1 LPPAAANKQIKKQ
14 IAAIGRSRIRLREE
28 PVQLRHIPACTKRN
42 KSHRIRLHLL
52 QLLHLLAAAL
62 AIGRCALDF
71 VSQLLHTLHREA
83 YGSLAAM
90 QCIGSQRIPQRTM
103 SASDTTRPSADADA
117 RRSSASVAA
126 ASARAARSVRSASA
140 LACSSHVARA
150 DVSSSCSV
158 HNMPAFRA
166 RTEQSDSC
174 TVTAEC
180 AFCSRVPLYTCTS
193 VGARR
198 GLHIAVVAART
209 CTKFSCSVAV
219 SYASWMFCSA
229 SSCACN
235 SRNVPSCIIF
245 ARSSSF
251 RSFSPSSCPR
261 LAV

>member
-1 LPPAAANKQIKKQ
+1 MLWPRTCAAIPRLHPCCARRPFPLPPAAANKQIKKQ

-42 KSHRIRLHLL
+42 KSHRILLHLL

-62 AIGRCALDF
+62 AIGRCALDL

-150 DVSSSCSV
+150 DESSSCS
-158 HNMPAFRA
+158 
-166 RTEQSDSC
+166 T
-174 TVTAEC
+174 T
-180 AFCSRVPLYTCTS
+180 
-193 VGARR
+193 
-198 GLHIAVVAART
+198 
-209 CTKFSCSVAV
+209 CSV
-219 SYASWMFCSA
+219 
-229 SSCACN
+229 SCACRA
-235 SRNVPSCIIF
+235 SDSWHSDRRVRLLFTCATVHLHKRWRTLLF
-245 ARSSSF
+245 AQLLLCRAD
-251 RSFSPSSCPR
+251 
-261 LAV
+261 LHEI